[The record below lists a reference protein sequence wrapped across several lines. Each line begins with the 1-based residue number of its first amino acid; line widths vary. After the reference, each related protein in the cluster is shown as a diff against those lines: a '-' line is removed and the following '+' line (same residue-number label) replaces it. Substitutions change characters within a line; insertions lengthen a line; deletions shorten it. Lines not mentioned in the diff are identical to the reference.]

1 MLTTDVSTSTALEGH
16 FGMSSAHMKIAFR
29 SQYESTN
36 HVQLWDTKGLLGAFR
51 KIAKSE
57 YKLHVCLSV

>member
-1 MLTTDVSTSTALEGH
+1 
-16 FGMSSAHMKIAFR
+16 MSLAHMKIAFR

-57 YKLHVCLSV
+57 YELHVCLSV